1 MERAEE
7 TELFADPARYRADLG
22 LLNRAVRQRWP
33 ISRSMRKT
41 ALQRLERII
50 TECRFDQV
58 AVAAIRALATIDA
71 VNVRRESLA
80 AAEHRPAVAIGVA
93 IGATPSPDPVAV
105 VERLL
110 QSPEY
115 LDWLESTADARFQPP
130 PRIDANERPA
140 VETENRPG
148 DVLESPAGR

>member
-7 TELFADPARYRADLG
+7 PELFADPARYRADLG

-33 ISRSMRKT
+33 ISRRIRKT
-41 ALQRLERII
+41 ALQRLERIVTGSPDDELAI
-50 TECRFDQV
+50 
-58 AVAAIRALATIDA
+58 AAIRALATIDA

-93 IGATPSPDPVAV
+93 IGATPSPDPAPV

-110 QSPEY
+110 QTPEY

-140 VETENRPG
+140 VERENRPG
-148 DVLESPAGR
+148 DFLESPAGR